1 MPGGGRGGCQAR
13 SPGSGLVVGVDPEA
27 AAATRVP
34 EWELDWGPLLALV
47 EEQRA
52 GPVVRGV
59 HPMCGLLPS
68 DGTGSGSICL

>member
-1 MPGGGRGGCQAR
+1 MPRGGAWQAR

-34 EWELDWGPLLALV
+34 EWEVDWSPLLALV

-52 GPVVRGV
+52 GPGAQ
-59 HPMCGLLPS
+59 GGPS
-68 DGTGSGSICL
+68 HVWVGPQ